1 MVEKWDAVVVGAG
14 PAGTMAAHR
23 LAEAG
28 MRVAL
33 IEKERLPRS
42 KVCGGGLVY
51 RGRRLL
57 PFDITP
63 AVEREFGHIA
73 MYYDQYR
80 GRLEAQR
87 DAPAVTL
94 VMRDAFDHLLAREA
108 VRAGAVLRDG
118 CALEGLE
125 LGSEWH
131 RLHTTAGVMETRHVV
146 AADGARGPTARWAGW
161 SESRTLLPAIEC
173 EVRVP
178 DADFERLSGELRF
191 DFDSIPHGYGW
202 NFPKQGH
209 LSIGVGVFQ
218 KRGGSPGLKQ
228 HCLRYAQVLGVKDM
242 DLQQMHGYVIPVG
255 PMPVLARQRVL
266 LTGDAAGLADPLTA
280 EGISQALQ
288 SGIWAAEAIVQG
300 AGDAAQTERLYQAHL
315 EEHFMPQYRAARTL
329 ASWCY
334 GQPRIRDALLRHFG
348 PRLAGR
354 TMDVFMGEGT
364 YPLHIRKVISGL
376 IRQLW

>member
-1 MVEKWDAVVVGAG
+1 MGMD
-14 PAGTMAAHR
+14 GTFPSR
-23 LAEAG
+23 G
-28 MRVAL
+28 
-33 IEKERLPRS
+33 ICRS
-42 KVCGGGLVY
+42 V
-51 RGRRLL
+51 
-57 PFDITP
+57 
-63 AVEREFGHIA
+63 
-73 MYYDQYR
+73 
-80 GRLEAQR
+80 
-87 DAPAVTL
+87 
-94 VMRDAFDHLLAREA
+94 
-108 VRAGAVLRDG
+108 
-118 CALEGLE
+118 
-125 LGSEWH
+125 SEC
-131 RLHTTAGVMETRHVV
+131 
-146 AADGARGPTARWAGW
+146 
-161 SESRTLLPAIEC
+161 SR
-173 EVRVP
+173 
-178 DADFERLSGELRF
+178 SG
-191 DFDSIPHGYGW
+191 
-202 NFPKQGH
+202 
-209 LSIGVGVFQ
+209 
-218 KRGGSPGLKQ
+218 GGSPGLKQ

-288 SGIWAAEAIVQG
+288 SGIWAAEALVQG